1 VRHRAI
7 DQLGITE
14 ADTVA
19 FSDSAAAADTD
30 TDTDTDTA
38 AFSHSTATV
47 APSHRRGGS
56 SNGNPGGTSNERR

>member
-30 TDTDTDTA
+30 TDTDTA
-38 AFSHSTATV
+38 AFSHATATA

-56 SNGNPGGTSNERR
+56 SNGNPGGTTNERR

>member
-1 VRHRAI
+1 
-7 DQLGITE
+7 LGITE

-19 FSDSAAAADTD
+19 FSDSAADA
-30 TDTDTDTA
+30 DTDTA
-38 AFSHSTATV
+38 AFSRSTATA

>member
-7 DQLGITE
+7 DQLGISE
-14 ADTVA
+14 VDTVA

-30 TDTDTDTA
+30 TDTDTA
-38 AFSHSTATV
+38 AFSHATATA

-56 SNGNPGGTSNERR
+56 SNGNPGGTTNERR